1 MALRRSIRVNQYH
14 ADSANNLC
22 VRPRL
27 TLLLESAVKFIEE
40 LFFGDCRQRLF
51 LCCQPVI

>member
-27 TLLLESAVKFIEE
+27 TLLLESAVKIIEE
-40 LFFGDCRQRLF
+40 LFFGDCIPL
-51 LCCQPVI
+51 LSTAH